1 MSLKYHEYHIITH
14 FKLENYKCRLYCSL
28 KSLLDCTF
36 ECYEKLN
43 SRFGRT
49 QVRHELFLRCRN
61 YVLPERTLWALQFP
75 QSDNAVLRMVSIAWA
90 GALIQAGICGAAV
103 VRSHSAKTIYRMT
116 RLNGIMMIAGVFFV
130 ATWKTVFTGRGNN
143 DCADAM
149 TGQAVL
155 YAALTFFAFHA
166 IEGKAQKMV
175 VEVKNSLTFLL
186 GVVSLCV
193 CPFVFII
200 II

>member
-14 FKLENYKCRLYCSL
+14 FKLENYECRLYCSL

-36 ECYEKLN
+36 ECYEKL
-43 SRFGRT
+43 ST

-75 QSDNAVLRMVSIAWA
+75 SKRQCCLENGIDRMGRSFDPGRYLRS
-90 GALIQAGICGAAV
+90 GRG
-103 VRSHSAKTIYRMT
+103 RSHSAKTIYRMT

-155 YAALTFFAFHA
+155 YAALAFFAFHA
-166 IEGKAQKMV
+166 IEGKAQK
-175 VEVKNSLTFLL
+175 
-186 GVVSLCV
+186 GW
-193 CPFVFII
+193 
-200 II
+200 